1 MSAEVVTI
9 PVHLPAYLDLANLTL
24 SLNLSF
30 TDYDWEAEVREV
42 IQLTDFNQTIE
53 QFREDKR
60 HLSEPAYSIILL
72 CYFLV
77 LVVAG
82 LGTTEL
88 NFDISIHK
96 IVHVLKIVRQKMK
109 NSCRPNNI
117 LVKVQDHGSKII
129 SYFLH
134 SGATLLATHKVSHL
148 PLTILWFIQ
157 HVDV

>member
-9 PVHLPAYLDLANLTL
+9 PVHLPAYLDLANLSL

-82 LGTTEL
+82 LGNTEL
-88 NFDISIHK
+88 NFDIPIPK
-96 IVHVLKIVRQKMK
+96 
-109 NSCRPNNI
+109 
-117 LVKVQDHGSKII
+117 
-129 SYFLH
+129 
-134 SGATLLATHKVSHL
+134 
-148 PLTILWFIQ
+148 
-157 HVDV
+157 